1 MAITPIERALIP
13 QKTQE
18 ASQLQHAHQQKQ
30 AHAQDQLGVQYN
42 NIVQHNSQQIVKMT
56 KSENNE
62 YRYDAKNK
70 GNGTFSSKKQGK
82 KQKKQEDTNTEKK
95 EIRISAF
102 DMKI

>member
-13 QKTQE
+13 PKSQE
-18 ASQLQHAHQQKQ
+18 ASQFQHAHLQKQ
-30 AHAQDQLGVQYN
+30 AHAQEQLGVQYN
-42 NIVQHNSQQIVKMT
+42 NLVQHNGQQIVKMT

-62 YRYDAKNK
+62 YRYDAKEK
-70 GNGTFSSKKQGK
+70 GNGTFSGKKQGK
-82 KQKKQEDTNTEKK
+82 REKKQDNTNTEKK